1 VQSLALLF
9 IFCSLFSSQC
19 SSQLPIARKVNI
31 TLFTL
36 KSSDLIGY
44 QPVVSQFLEQ
54 LVTQK
59 ISVKH
64 QVSIIL

>member
-44 QPVVSQFLEQ
+44 QPVVSQLEQ